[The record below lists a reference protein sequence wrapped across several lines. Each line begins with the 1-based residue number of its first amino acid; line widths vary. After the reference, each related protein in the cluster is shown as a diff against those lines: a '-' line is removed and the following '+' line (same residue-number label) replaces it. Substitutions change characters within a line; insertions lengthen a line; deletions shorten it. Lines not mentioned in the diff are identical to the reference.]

1 MSRYIITD
9 KDKIIRTDTYLVKV
23 ECENGDVFTDLEPR
37 RLFPITD
44 LNRYITLLDEKEK
57 EIALIK
63 EMSSLNEESAKAVN
77 GCFEDFY
84 MIPKILSV
92 VDISDKFGV
101 LKWTVVT
108 DRGEISFSIRNRHS
122 DIKVLGKKRLFIR
135 DSNDNR
141 YEIPDL
147 AKIDN
152 RSRQLIDSYL

>member
-141 YEIPDL
+141 YLGNISEFDSHTMR
-147 AKIDN
+147 KIFCY
-152 RSRQLIDSYL
+152 I

>member
-141 YEIPDL
+141 YLGNISEFDIHTMR
-147 AKIDN
+147 KIFCY
-152 RSRQLIDSYL
+152 I

>member
-9 KDKIIRTDTYLVKV
+9 KDTIIRTDSYLVKV
-23 ECENGDVFTDLEPR
+23 ECENGNVFTDLEPR

-101 LKWTVVT
+101 LKWTVIT

-122 DIKVLGKKRLFIR
+122 DIKVLYDGRVLIR
-135 DSNDNR
+135 DNNDNR
-141 YEIPDL
+141 YEIENL
-147 AKIDN
+147 AELDK
-152 RSRQLIDSYL
+152 RSRSLLSSEL

>member
-9 KDKIIRTDTYLVKV
+9 KDKIIRTDTYLVNV

-63 EMSSLNEESAKAVN
+63 EISDLNEESAKAVN
-77 GCFEDFY
+77 DCFKDFY
-84 MIPKILSV
+84 MIPRITAVLEV
-92 VDISDKFGV
+92 NDKFGV
-101 LKWTVVT
+101 LKWKVMT

-141 YEIPDL
+141 YLGNINEFDSHTMR
-147 AKIDN
+147 KIFCY
-152 RSRQLIDSYL
+152 I

>member
-9 KDKIIRTDTYLVKV
+9 KDKIIRTDTYLVNV

-63 EMSSLNEESAKAVN
+63 EISDLNEESAKAVN
-77 GCFEDFY
+77 DCFKDFY
-84 MIPKILSV
+84 MIPKITAVLEV
-92 VDISDKFGV
+92 NDKFGV
-101 LKWTVVT
+101 LKWKVMT

-141 YEIPDL
+141 YLGNINEFDSHTMR
-147 AKIDN
+147 KIFCY
-152 RSRQLIDSYL
+152 I

>member
-9 KDKIIRTDTYLVKV
+9 KDKIIRTDTYLVNV

-63 EMSSLNEESAKAVN
+63 EISDLNEESAKAVN
-77 GCFEDFY
+77 DCFKDFY
-84 MIPKILSV
+84 MIPRITAVLEV
-92 VDISDKFGV
+92 NDKFGV
-101 LKWTVVT
+101 LKWKVMP

-141 YEIPDL
+141 YLGNINEFDSHTMR
-147 AKIDN
+147 KIFGY
-152 RSRQLIDSYL
+152 I

>member
-9 KDKIIRTDTYLVKV
+9 KDKIIRTDTYLVNV

-44 LNRYITLLDEKEK
+44 IIRYITLLDEKEK

-63 EMSSLNEESAKAVN
+63 EMSDLNEESAKAVN
-77 GCFEDFY
+77 DCFKDFY
-84 MIPKILSV
+84 MIPKITAVLEV
-92 VDISDKFGV
+92 NDKFGV
-101 LKWTVVT
+101 LKWKVMT

-141 YEIPDL
+141 YLGNINEFDSHTMR
-147 AKIDN
+147 KIFCY
-152 RSRQLIDSYL
+152 I

>member
-101 LKWTVVT
+101 LKWTVIT

-141 YEIPDL
+141 YLGNISEFDSHTMR
-147 AKIDN
+147 KIFCY
-152 RSRQLIDSYL
+152 I

>member
-23 ECENGDVFTDLEPR
+23 ECENGNVFTDLEPR

-141 YEIPDL
+141 YLGNISEFDIHTMR
-147 AKIDN
+147 KIFCY
-152 RSRQLIDSYL
+152 I

>member
-9 KDKIIRTDTYLVKV
+9 KDKIIRTDTYLVNV

-63 EMSSLNEESAKAVN
+63 EISDLDEESAKAVN
-77 GCFEDFY
+77 DCFKDFY
-84 MIPKILSV
+84 MIPKITAVLEV
-92 VDISDKFGV
+92 NDKFGV
-101 LKWTVVT
+101 LKWKVMT

-141 YEIPDL
+141 YLGNINEFDSHTMR
-147 AKIDN
+147 KIFCY
-152 RSRQLIDSYL
+152 I

>member
-9 KDKIIRTDTYLVKV
+9 KDKIIRTDTYLVNV

-63 EMSSLNEESAKAVN
+63 EMSDLNEESAKAVN
-77 GCFEDFY
+77 DCFKDFY
-84 MIPKILSV
+84 MIPKITAVLEV
-92 VDISDKFGV
+92 NDKFGV
-101 LKWTVVT
+101 LKWKVMT

-141 YEIPDL
+141 YLGNINEFDSHTMR
-147 AKIDN
+147 KIFCY
-152 RSRQLIDSYL
+152 I

>member
-23 ECENGDVFTDLEPR
+23 ECENGEVLTDLEPR
-37 RLFPITD
+37 RLFPITN
-44 LNRYITLLDEKEK
+44 LNSYITLLDEKEK

-63 EMSSLNEESAKAVN
+63 EMKDLNEESAKAVN
-77 GCFEDFY
+77 DCFEDFY
-84 MIPKILSV
+84 MIPRITQVLEV
-92 VDISDKFGV
+92 NDRFGV
-101 LKWTVVT
+101 LKWRVMT

-141 YEIPDL
+141 YLGNINEFDSHTMR
-147 AKIDN
+147 KIFCY
-152 RSRQLIDSYL
+152 I